1 MDTKT
6 IEMMRIPFATVL
18 FLGSVYA
25 LYVYVL
31 NLDASDILGNA
42 LGLVCIGVLVYSM
55 VLFSHLDMPVYK
67 H

>member
-6 IEMMRIPFATVL
+6 LEMMRIPFATLL

-25 LYVYVL
+25 LFIYAVPMDSSNVL
-31 NLDASDILGNA
+31 GNILGI
-42 LGLVCIGVLVYSM
+42 VCIGVLVYSI
-55 VLFSHLDMPVYK
+55 VLFSRLDMPIYR